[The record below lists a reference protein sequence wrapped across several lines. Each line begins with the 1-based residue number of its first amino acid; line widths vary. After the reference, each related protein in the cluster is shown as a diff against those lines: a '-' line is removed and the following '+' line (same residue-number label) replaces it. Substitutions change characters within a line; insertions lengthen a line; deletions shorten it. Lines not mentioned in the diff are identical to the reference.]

1 MKYSDYNLNLK
12 KGFHAYTIYFFIL
25 RHCMKRD
32 MFNKKK
38 NTVHKIKNIF
48 RENIF
53 NEFSHFITKK
63 ISLKSIYI
71 ASVLFLSLTLF
82 HAYSN
87 SESRRVQQD
96 LKDSVIRFHVRAN
109 SDNDIDQSIKLSVKD
124 AVVDYIYKNTK
135 SCSSTNDT
143 ELFLLNH
150 NDDIKSVAKNTLE
163 RLGYNYSISSSYG
176 LQDFPNK
183 NYGDVIFPAGTYTS
197 YTIYIG
203 EGKGHNWWCVLYP
216 PLCFTDASGGV
227 LPDDSKEILKENVS
241 ATDYEYLE
249 DNEPIFR
256 FKYLSFLNTLIN

>member
-1 MKYSDYNLNLK
+1 MKK
-12 KGFHAYTIYFFIL
+12 
-25 RHCMKRD
+25 D
-32 MFNKKK
+32 MFNKKESTF
-38 NTVHKIKNIF
+38 NKI
-48 RENIF
+48 ENIF
-53 NEFSHFITKK
+53 SKSTFNEFYHFIATK

-82 HAYSN
+82 HAYNS

-96 LKDSVIRFHVRAN
+96 LKNSVIRFHVRAN
-109 SDNDIDQSIKLSVKD
+109 SDDDIDQSIKLCVKD

-135 SCSSTNDT
+135 SCFSTKDT
-143 ELFLLNH
+143 ELFLLSHDN
-150 NDDIKSVAKNTLE
+150 DIKAVAKNTLE
-163 RLGYNYSISSSYG
+163 RLGYNHSISSSYG
-176 LQDFPNK
+176 LQDFPNR

-216 PLCFTDASGGV
+216 PLCFTDASTGI

-241 ATDYEYLE
+241 TTDYEYLE

-256 FKYLSFLNTLIN
+256 FKYLSFLNELINQPAP